1 MRNSNI
7 TSSDSR
13 MFYNNNNLINNNKSH
28 LPSSAT
34 SSSALEQ
41 AKFEAFRTAPYAN
54 SSSANRNGFA
64 TFI

>member
-1 MRNSNI
+1 MMRNSNI

-13 MFYNNNNLINNNKSH
+13 MFYNNNNNKSH